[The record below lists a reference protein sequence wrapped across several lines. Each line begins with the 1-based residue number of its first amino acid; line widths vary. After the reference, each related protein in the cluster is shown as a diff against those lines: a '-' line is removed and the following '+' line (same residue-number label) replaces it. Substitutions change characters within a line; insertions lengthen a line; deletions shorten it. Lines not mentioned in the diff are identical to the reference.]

1 MNANLFFLVER
12 ADYGC
17 RCSWRQCHN
26 VWRQISLRIDPIMCW
41 INGGVG
47 ANVHNRSCRSV
58 AFSSGPVSEGWRR
71 NLGRFIRDVHILLLT
86 IYWVACKSKGKACQ
100 GSLGVVMQSQQ
111 GQHRSSEACQGS
123 IGAPYCHVPAAFKG
137 GNLAEPVPFQV
148 QR

>member
-41 INGGVG
+41 INGGAG
-47 ANVHNRSCRSV
+47 ANVHNCSCRS
-58 AFSSGPVSEGWRR
+58 ATLSSVSEGRRR
-71 NLGRFIRDVHILLLT
+71 NLEKLVRDIHILLLT
-86 IYWVACKSKGKACQ
+86 LYCVACKSKGKVCR
-100 GSLGVVMQSQQ
+100 GLLGVVMQSLR
-111 GQHRSSEACQGS
+111 GQHRSSGACPGS
-123 IGAPYCHVPAAFKG
+123 IGVRRSTLMSPAAFKG
-137 GNLAEPVPFQV
+137 GNLAEPIPCQV